1 MAKKSTKKKAK
12 VRLRRVHKVA
22 PGKHTFELEVEGDDP
37 PFEVHPS
44 EPLVIDDTEKENV
57 FLHWVKSLF

>member
-1 MAKKSTKKKAK
+1 MAKKTAKKKAK

-44 EPLVIDDTEKENV
+44 EPLVIDDPEKENA
-57 FLHWVKSLF
+57 FLHWLKSIF